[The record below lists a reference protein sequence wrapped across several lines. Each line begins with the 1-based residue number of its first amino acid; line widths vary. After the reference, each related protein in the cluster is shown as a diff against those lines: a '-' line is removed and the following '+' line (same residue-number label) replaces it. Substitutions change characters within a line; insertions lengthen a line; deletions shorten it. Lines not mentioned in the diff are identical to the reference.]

1 MYKKTIRKKYETP
14 NLRVYTP
21 MLQSVLCTSDAAQ
34 IEEYSK
40 NVYEWDD
47 ETTI

>member
-14 NLRVYTP
+14 DFWFCTP
-21 MLQSVLCTSDAAQ
+21 VLQSVLCISDAAQ